1 MRKIIWLLLV
11 IAFPML
17 EVTLL
22 FWVSMYLL
30 VSGVQFGIIFLFIFI
45 AGIIP
50 PIIVALYVKNKRAK
64 TYLSWKYEAKFS
76 SDKTK
81 EYLDL
86 LEEHKKKRTH

>member
-1 MRKIIWLLLV
+1 
-11 IAFPML
+11 
-17 EVTLL
+17 
-22 FWVSMYLL
+22 MYFMF
-30 VSGVQFGIIFLFIFI
+30 SEVQFGIIFLFIFI

-50 PIIVALYVKNKRAK
+50 PIIVALYVQNKRAK

-86 LEEHKKKRTH
+86 LEEHKKKKTY